1 MSDQTVPTPADV
13 APAPAAPAPPEPAA
27 AAPADTPPWGD
38 DFDAEKAWSLVQNLR
53 SDKEKLQKRP
63 ALTDE
68 QKTKLAEYDRL
79 VEASQTELEKAQ
91 AAAKTNAERAQA
103 LVTRATQAE
112 IRALA
117 SEFADPSDAVAF
129 LADKK
134 YAGDDGEIDTEQI
147 KADLADLLTRKP
159 HLGKQ
164 PTSRVPAPNPA
175 QGSSASGAAGAS
187 QLTQDQLDGMT
198 PEQIVQAR
206 KEGRLD
212 RIMGIR

>member
-129 LADKK
+129 LADKT

-164 PTSRVPAPNPA
+164 PTPRVPAPNPA

-206 KEGRLD
+206 KEGRLN

>member
-1 MSDQTVPTPADV
+1 MSDQPVPTPADV
-13 APAPAAPAPPEPAA
+13 VPTPAAPAPPEPAA

-91 AAAKTNAERAQA
+91 AAARTNAERAQA
-103 LVTRATQAE
+103 LVSRAIQAE

-206 KEGRLD
+206 KEGRLN

>member
-38 DFDAEKAWSLVQNLR
+38 DFDAEKAWKLVQNLR

-164 PTSRVPAPNPA
+164 PTPRVPAPNPA

-206 KEGRLD
+206 KEGRLN